1 MFGGMISKQLQMDE
15 KGRLHIPK
23 EIRNRLGFKSGQV
36 LNGRIEG
43 QSLVVE
49 PALNIFDRLAK
60 SVRCNFTDLE
70 KSLPELRR
78 AAEKQ
83 GRREVK

>member
-1 MFGGMISKQLQMDE
+1 MSSNQLRIDD
-15 KGRLHIPK
+15 KGRLQIPK
-23 EIRNRLGFKSGQV
+23 EIRERLGLKAGQV

-49 PALNIFDRLAK
+49 PAMNVFDKLAS
-60 SVRCNFTDLE
+60 SVRCNFGSLE

-78 AAEKQ
+78 AAERQ
-83 GRREVK
+83 GRREIER